1 MIFVVVVL
9 SVYTIF
15 VIVVLSVYT
24 IANHQHV
31 LLCQY
36 RRSASHI
43 LFLFTHYCTDSN
55 VYCMLYMLLC
65 QIEDPPL
72 MLALS
77 FHLLMSLTTTD
88 CNACC
93 MLYVMYANLSMFRWV
108 PSTLGCCCLKFALTQ
123 LYFLQEIW
131 IDANTSNFA
140 RPLQSPDPTWTWTG
154 QRSEGGKEVTCCLW
168 ICPEFFRK
176 SLTTLTPLAWHLTA
190 RKTWQM
196 NSSDNVPPEAVL
208 WRCSYFTR
216 TLDAPN
222 FIFDWCRK
230 HVGLV
235 GMWMIF
241 VTNQR
246 TNAQTLLF

>member
-1 MIFVVVVL
+1 MYMIVVVVAL

-24 IANHQHV
+24 IASHQHV

-36 RRSASHI
+36 RRSTSHI

-168 ICPEFFRK
+168 ICPKFSRK

-222 FIFDWCRK
+222 FYIW
-230 HVGLV
+230 L
-235 GMWMIF
+235 M
-241 VTNQR
+241 
-246 TNAQTLLF
+246 